1 MMNRKAMPNA
11 PAGNQKPNKQ
21 RMIEG
26 EELWIDISLAE
37 FKLNLKY
44 MMHLKP
50 ENETLKK
57 LVLFY
62 DNHKKQKLSV
72 DVLKKAS
79 DSVGFTPEEFKIIR
93 SIKTE
98 EDLQKY
104 CSN

>member
-1 MMNRKAMPNA
+1 M
-11 PAGNQKPNKQ
+11 
-21 RMIEG
+21 
-26 EELWIDISLAE
+26 SLAE
-37 FKLNLKY
+37 FKLGLKY

-50 ENETLKK
+50 ENEILKK
-57 LVLFY
+57 LILHY

-79 DSVGFTPEEFKIIR
+79 DSVGLTPEEFTILR